1 MAELL
6 VESRL
11 RMAKYKSARSP
22 ARIVGH
28 HIAGNLPIAP
38 RAPSRAV
45 SMLSFHSSRMI
56 PPNPLV
62 SQYVN
67 LTPTS

>member
-6 VESRL
+6 VESKL

-22 ARIVGH
+22 ARIISH
-28 HIAGNLPIAP
+28 HIAGNSPIAP

-45 SMLSFHSSRMI
+45 SMLSFHSSRII
-56 PPNPLV
+56 PSNPLV
-62 SQYVN
+62 SQYVY